1 MFEKS
6 QAPNRNKSWWKTQWG
21 KLSRVSGGAS
31 MLGGVPSSWQ
41 CPGILFGMGWGTR
54 GMYGGDLGSLS
65 PSLSLPYSPSLSSF
79 LSLSLLE
86 ITNKPTHQRRII
98 KNNLH
103 KLSVVWALF
112 WYNISF
118 RDYHWGHVPAIWKRA
133 GLGAS
138 PIPEW
143 LIKSRCPATRSRFE
157 IPLQS
162 PTMSSFFSSRS
173 HQGQPEARV
182 IIWDNIQL
190 KRVCVSAEG
199 GGGRGAA
206 MCCWKKGNSREKSI
220 IKRSTSPIFLYSVDS
235 L

>member
-1 MFEKS
+1 MWGTAKQRTPWVIWNHLLVGDLWNLCVRVCVCFKS
-6 QAPNRNKSWWKTQWG
+6 EAPNWNKSLWKSWWG
-21 KLSRVSGGAS
+21 KLSRASGGAS
-31 MLGGVPSSWQ
+31 LPGAYSLWQCSGSHLGLGGHQ
-41 CPGILFGMGWGTR
+41 GCELE
-54 GMYGGDLGSLS
+54 GSRS
-65 PSLSLPYSPSLSSF
+65 RTNAF
-79 LSLSLLE
+79 LSLLE

-118 RDYHWGHVPAIWKRA
+118 HDYHCGHVPAIWKWA

-138 PIPEW
+138 TIPEW

-190 KRVCVSAEG
+190 KRVCVSAERG
-199 GGGRGAA
+199 GGSGG
-206 MCCWKKGNSREKSI
+206 S
-220 IKRSTSPIFLYSVDS
+220 SVQ
-235 L
+235 LKEGQQ

>member
-1 MFEKS
+1 MCEVLPDRSLLQLHKITCLLKILWRRRVCLCMCSRRARHPIETKADENHGEKTFPGCLEGLRCWEGS
-6 QAPNRNKSWWKTQWG
+6 PLCGSIRGSD
-21 KLSRVSGGAS
+21 
-31 MLGGVPSSWQ
+31 LGW
-41 CPGILFGMGWGTR
+41 GWGTR
-54 GMYGGDLGSLS
+54 GVYWDGLSPFSLS
-65 PSLSLPYSPSLSSF
+65 R
-79 LSLSLLE
+79 LE

-103 KLSVVWALF
+103 KVSVVWALF

-118 RDYHWGHVPAIWKRA
+118 RDYHWGHVSAIWKRA

-199 GGGRGAA
+199 GGGSGGRGVQL
-206 MCCWKKGNSREKSI
+206 KEGQQ
-220 IKRSTSPIFLYSVDS
+220 
-235 L
+235 